1 MEFENSENIM
11 PHFLVL
17 GAGFVAEPLVE
28 YLQRNPQNKI
38 TIAAFTLAEAQQLA
52 DKFTQ
57 VKAMELDVSQA
68 QKLERH
74 LGHYDLIISLVP
86 AFLHPLIAQV
96 CIKQKVHLVTAS
108 YESEAMKELAD
119 EAKKAGIIILNEI
132 GLDPGIDHLSAMQ
145 IIDSVHEKDEQ
156 VESFVS
162 WCGGIPAPD
171 DNDNPV
177 AYKFSWEPRGALLAL
192 LNDACYLKN
201 QQKVHVQG
209 QDLMSCSQNIT
220 VQALDLQGYP
230 NRNSLPYAAIYGIQ
244 SAQNIL
250 RGTLRYQGFTE
261 LFQVI
266 KALKL
271 MQTKPLVLS
280 ENTSWHDFILK
291 LNECSCVQ
299 ELQKGLPEKII
310 KTLEWLEIFSH
321 DLHISVKQSAL
332 DVFCDLLLSKLSYQ
346 KGEKDMVVLLHK
358 FVIKKANDQRYFIAS
373 LLKAIGEPEGYSAMA
388 KTVGYPAAMASE
400 LIASNKISAKGLLLP
415 MSPEFYQPILKML
428 KQEGICFNE
437 TIKTEQQMTVD
448 QFLSELG

>member
-1 MEFENSENIM
+1 M

-28 YLQRNPQNKI
+28 YLQRNPENKI
-38 TIAAFTLAEAQQLA
+38 TIAAFTLAEARQLA

-57 VKAMELDVSQA
+57 VNALQLDVSQE
-68 QKLERH
+68 QELEQC
-74 LGHYDLIISLVP
+74 LGDYQLIISLVP

-108 YESEAMKELAD
+108 YESEAMKELA
-119 EAKKAGIIILNEI
+119 ELAKNAGIIILNEI

-145 IIDSVHEKDEQ
+145 IIDSVHEKGEQ
-156 VESFVS
+156 IESFVS

-171 DNDNPV
+171 DNNNPV
-177 AYKFSWEPRGALLAL
+177 GYKFSWEPRGALLAL
-192 LNDACYLKN
+192 LNDATYLKDR
-201 QQKVHVQG
+201 QKIDVEG
-209 QDLMSCSQNIT
+209 KDLMRWSQNIA
-220 VQALDLQGYP
+220 VQDLDLQGYP

-271 MQTKPLVLS
+271 MQTKPLALA
-280 ENTSWHDFILK
+280 ENTSWHDFILT
-291 LNECSCVQ
+291 LNECSTVQ
-299 ELQKGLPEKII
+299 ELQKGLSAKII
-310 KTLEWLEIFSH
+310 KTLDWLEIFSH
-321 DLHISVKQSAL
+321 ELLISVKKSAL

-358 FVIKKANDQRYFIAS
+358 FVIKKSNGQRYFITS

-415 MSPEFYQPILKML
+415 MSPEFYQPLLKQL
-428 KQEGICFNE
+428 KQEGIGFNE